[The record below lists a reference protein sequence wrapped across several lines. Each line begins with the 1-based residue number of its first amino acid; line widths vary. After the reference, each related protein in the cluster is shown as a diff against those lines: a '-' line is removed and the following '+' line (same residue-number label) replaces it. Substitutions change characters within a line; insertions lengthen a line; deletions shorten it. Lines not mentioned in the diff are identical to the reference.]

1 MATDTL
7 QNLPNGEDVFVD
19 ANVFIYGLDG
29 KSAQCKT
36 LLQRCSREEVIG
48 ITSFH
53 IVSEVT
59 HRLMCEEARLKH
71 KLTTNPR
78 QKLAEHPE
86 WVKALTDYW
95 VNTQR
100 LLSLNLLFLT
110 VDEDTI
116 RNAQAE
122 RTAAGLLNSDSII
135 ISCMREYGITAL
147 ASNDDGFSGVSGIAL
162 FKPTDI

>member
-1 MATDTL
+1 MATDAL
-7 QNLPNGEDVFVD
+7 PNLPNGGDVFID

-29 KSAQCKT
+29 TSVECKA

-48 ITSFH
+48 VTSFH

-59 HRLMCEEARLKH
+59 HRLMCEEARLKY
-71 KLTTNPR
+71 KLTSPR

-86 WVKALTDYW
+86 WVKTLTDYW

-100 LLSLNLLFLT
+100 LLSLNLLFLS
-110 VDEDTI
+110 VDEDAI
-116 RNAQAE
+116 RNAHVE
-122 RTAAGLLNSDSII
+122 RTAAGLLNNDSII

-147 ASNDDGFSGVSGIAL
+147 ASNDNGFSTVAGISL